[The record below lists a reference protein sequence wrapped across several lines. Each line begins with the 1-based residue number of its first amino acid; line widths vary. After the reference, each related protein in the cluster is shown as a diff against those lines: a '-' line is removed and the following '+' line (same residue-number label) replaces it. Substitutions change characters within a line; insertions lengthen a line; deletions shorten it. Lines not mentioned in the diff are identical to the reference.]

1 MLCNCVISVGF
12 IHQNAEKGYD
22 VNALRSLPKS
32 PLLVLAM
39 LIFLVQV
46 LALHLHLLRDPG
58 NRTLSVHVHMYD
70 GAITPDKHHV
80 NETEIKQTGIT
91 GKIPLALDKLL
102 LLFCLCTLIALTRYC
117 YLLRIDTRDF
127 PRSLYRF
134 LLPQP
139 HAPPL

>member
-1 MLCNCVISVGF
+1 MLGKNVILVGLSIRF
-12 IHQNAEKGYD
+12 WRRAAN
-22 VNALRSLPKS
+22 VNPLRSLPKS

-91 GKIPLALDKLL
+91 GKIPFALDKLL
-102 LLFCLCTLIALTRYC
+102 LLFCLCSLLVFTRPY
-117 YLLRIDTRDF
+117 YLLRIDARAF